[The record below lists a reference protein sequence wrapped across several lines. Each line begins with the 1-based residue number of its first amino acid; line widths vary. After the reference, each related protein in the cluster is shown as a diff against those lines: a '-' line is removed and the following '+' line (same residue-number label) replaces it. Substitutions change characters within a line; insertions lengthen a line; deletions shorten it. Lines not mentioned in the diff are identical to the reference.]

1 MAPSNILGHAGAA
14 VTDTKPNRDTT
25 IHDRRWGP
33 PLRSPGAFPDPETSR
48 EIARERL
55 AASRTAQKRM
65 FAIYVVL
72 IAVTTAFGVVAAYHW
87 ERGKDVAA
95 TAATIA
101 AQNDALVARVT
112 ELESLSD
119 GLADIVALAFAEAPQ
134 ELLAELNDLEER
146 RPEAADT
153 TTFAKLWIGAKDRE
167 TQAQTASQP
176 GFETASGGAPTT
188 PDVAKSDSVKPDAAK
203 AEPAPQDHAKSDVA
217 KGDPAPSGQVRPEP
231 TSDTPAQT
239 DTQVARVER
248 SDASRQNFGQN
259 LGQNLRQSDIAIRAI
274 AESWIQI
281 VDGSGKPMF
290 TKLLKDGD
298 VHTLSSTQGA
308 MLITGNPTGLDV
320 TVGGVP
326 APPFNAKGPTRREIA
341 LDPARLLGGTAE
353 EPPKRPVPATP
364 APN

>member
-1 MAPSNILGHAGAA
+1 MSYAGAA
-14 VTDTKPNRDTT
+14 VTADQTNHPHHWNAP
-25 IHDRRWGP
+25 RRST
-33 PLRSPGAFPDPETSR
+33 RTFPDRETSR
-48 EIARERL
+48 EIARERW
-55 AASRTAQKRM
+55 AASRTSQKRM

-72 IAVTTAFGVVAAYHW
+72 IGVTTAFGVVAAYHW
-87 ERGKDVAA
+87 ERGKDAAA

-101 AQNDALVARVT
+101 AQNDALAARVT

-119 GLADIVALAFAEAPQ
+119 GLADIVALAFAETPQ
-134 ELLAELNDLEER
+134 ELLSELNDLEER

-167 TQAQTASQP
+167 TQAQTARQP

-217 KGDPAPSGQVRPEP
+217 KGDPAPSGQARPEP
-231 TSDTPAQT
+231 SDAPAQT
-239 DTQVARVER
+239 DTQVARVEP
-248 SDASRQNFGQN
+248 SDASRQNLGQN
-259 LGQNLRQSDIAIRAI
+259 FGQNLRQSDIAIRAI

-353 EPPKRPVPATP
+353 EPAKRPVPATP
-364 APN
+364 TPN